1 MELKA
6 NEGAKKAIRAQN
18 DELHDHLKHLTTLPK
33 NEGHKMI
40 GKMLVKHLFADTD
53 MPNSKVKVS
62 GEEKGKIKS
71 VVEPNSEHPLKKI
84 LQDPKTKF
92 DVRKNEGG
100 GAIHVGYTHPK
111 TGEFVHVGTYAAKP
125 KSNASKVG
133 NMGWNIKVAKMH

>member
-1 MELKA
+1 
-6 NEGAKKAIRAQN
+6 
-18 DELHDHLKHLTTLPK
+18 
-33 NEGHKMI
+33 
-40 GKMLVKHLFADTD
+40 MLFR
-53 MPNSKVKVS
+53 S
-62 GEEKGKIKS
+62 
-71 VVEPNSEHPLKKI
+71 

-100 GAIHVGYTHPK
+100 GALHIGYTHPE